1 MIISVFV
8 LLWQIIISLGNYIKL
23 IKNLSLMKTKILAIP
38 LILIFI
44 IVITNEKAAAI
55 PAFARK
61 YQMSCT
67 VCHSPAMPRIK
78 AFGEDFAGSG
88 FRMKD
93 TEAPRYFVNT
103 GDDKLSLLREVPLAI
118 RMEGHITYGNE
129 NAEGLEFGFPWGLKL
144 LSGGEISKKLSYYF
158 YFYLSEQGHVAG
170 IEDAFLTYSDLFG
183 SGINISAGQF
193 QVCDPLYKRELRLML
208 EDYVIYTLKPGNSS
222 MSLKYDRGIILD
234 YGIEATGTGFVAEI
248 VNGNGIEEGGN
259 YFLFDK
265 DKYKNYFL
273 KISQAIGKRFDVGLF
288 GYYGKEVL
296 DDTEGMTNDMFFWGP
311 NLTFN
316 LDEKFILN
324 VQYARRTDS
333 DVLLE
338 GGELQVVRED
348 VLTHGGFAEVIFAP
362 KGDMS
367 NYYFTLLGN
376 WVDSDLDELDYSSV
390 SLHAGYMLRRNIR
403 LVGEYTRQ
411 FSNDPYG
418 KASLGIVAAF

>member
-1 MIISVFV
+1 M
-8 LLWQIIISLGNYIKL
+8 IKL
-23 IKNLSLMKTKILAIP
+23 KLLLSVIFL
-38 LILIFI
+38 LISGFA
-44 IVITNEKAAAI
+44 EAI

-78 AFGEDFAGSG
+78 AFGEEFAGNG

-118 RMEGHITYGNE
+118 RMDGHITYGNE
-129 NAEGLEFGFPWGLKL
+129 GSEAMEFGFPWGLKL

-158 YFYLSEQGHVAG
+158 YFYLSEQGSLAG
-170 IEDAFLTYSDLFG
+170 VEDAFLTYTDLFG
-183 SGINISAGQF
+183 TGINISAGQF

-208 EDYVIYTLKPGNSS
+208 EDYKIYTLTPGTSS

-248 VNGNGIEEGGN
+248 VNGNGIGSGGN
-259 YFLFDK
+259 QFLFDK

-273 KISQAIGKRFDVGLF
+273 KVSQAIGKKVDVGFF
-288 GYYGKEVL
+288 GYFGKEAL
-296 DDTEGMTNDMFFWGP
+296 EENAPGLTNTMLFWGP
-311 NLTFN
+311 NFTLN
-316 LDEKFILN
+316 LDEKYIFN

-333 DVLLE
+333 DVVVP
-338 GGELQVVRED
+338 GETRALRED
-348 VLTHGGFAEVIFAP
+348 VMTHGGFAEFIFAP

-367 NYYFTLLGN
+367 NWYFTVLGN
-376 WVDSDLDELDYSSV
+376 WVDSDLDELDYSSL
-390 SLHAGYMLRRNIR
+390 SLHAGYLVRRNVR
-403 LVGEYTRQ
+403 LVAEYTRQ
-411 FSNDPYG
+411 FSNEAYG
-418 KASLGIVAAF
+418 RASLGFIAAF

>member
-1 MIISVFV
+1 MKFKVV
-8 LLWQIIISLGNYIKL
+8 
-23 IKNLSLMKTKILAIP
+23 LSLVAL
-38 LILIFI
+38 LLSC
-44 IVITNEKAAAI
+44 KAEAI

-67 VCHSPAMPRIK
+67 TCHSPAMPRIK
-78 AFGEDFAGSG
+78 AFGEEFAGNG

-129 NAEGLEFGFPWGLKL
+129 NSEALEFGFPWGLKL

-158 YFYLSEQGHVAG
+158 YFYLAEQGHIAG
-170 IEDAFLTYSDLFG
+170 VEDAFLTYSDLFG
-183 SGINISAGQF
+183 TGINISAGQF

-208 EDYVIYTLKPGNSS
+208 EDYVIYTLKPGASS
-222 MSLKYDRGIILD
+222 MSLKYDRGIIID
-234 YGIEATGTGFVAEI
+234 YGIEKTGTGFVAEI
-248 VNGNGIEEGGN
+248 VNGNGIDDAGG

-265 DKYKNYFL
+265 DKYKNFFL
-273 KISQAIGKRFDVGLF
+273 KGSQAIGKMFDVGLF
-288 GYYGKEVL
+288 GYYGKEALEEAPSEAVN
-296 DDTEGMTNDMFFWGP
+296 TMFMWGP

-316 LDEKFILN
+316 LDERFILN
-324 VQYARRTDS
+324 VQYARRSDS
-333 DVLLE
+333 DVTTGDGESLVLLK
-338 GGELQVVRED
+338 D
-348 VLTHGGFAEVIFAP
+348 VATHGGFAEFIFSP

-367 NYYFTLLGN
+367 NWYFTVLGN
-376 WVDSDLDELDYSSV
+376 WVDSDMDELDYSSL
-390 SLHAGYMLRRNIR
+390 SLHAGYLLRRNVR